1 MASTKLGEAGYYLA
15 AAKRAPELLR
25 EEEASLVRRYRAGEE
40 RAADLLA
47 RSYQRQVVSFAL
59 KYRHYGLPLSE
70 LIAEGNLGIVHALAK
85 FDPERGVRF
94 GTYAGYWV
102 KAQMLAYVVKANRIV
117 GGNHGPLRSQLF
129 FKLRRERARVFNQ
142 FGAGEAAD
150 QQLAA
155 RLGMT
160 VERVQLMNERL
171 GARDVALDADGRGD
185 GQRVLGKL
193 AGPDDVERD
202 LFEHQVAGSLR
213 QAISD
218 GVARLDCRERAII
231 EQRLLSDDS
240 ECSLA
245 ELARGMGISRE
256 RARQLET
263 RALHKLRRFLSNA
276 ADPIVREWV
285 ETEAIAASA

>member
-1 MASTKLGEAGYYLA
+1 MASTNTGDAAYYLA
-15 AAKRAPELLR
+15 AAKRAPELDR
-25 EEEASLVRRYRAGEE
+25 EREAELVRRYRAGDE

-59 KYRHYGLPLSE
+59 KYRHYGLPVSE

-102 KAQMLAYVVKANRIV
+102 RAQMLAYVVKANRIV
-117 GGNHGPLRSQLF
+117 GGSDGPLRSQMF

-155 RLGMT
+155 RLGVT
-160 VERVQLMNERL
+160 VERVQRMNERL
-171 GARDVALDADGRGD
+171 GAYDVTLDAGAASD

-193 AGPDDVERD
+193 AGPEDLERD
-202 LFEHQVAGSLR
+202 LFEQQVAGSLR
-213 QAISD
+213 QAVSE
-218 GVARLDCRERAII
+218 GMARLDARERTII
-231 EQRLLSDDS
+231 EQRLLADEGDR
-240 ECSLA
+240 SLA

-263 RALHKLRRFLSNA
+263 RALLKLRRYISGA
-276 ADPIVREWV
+276 ADPVVREWV
-285 ETEAIAASA
+285 ETEALAASA